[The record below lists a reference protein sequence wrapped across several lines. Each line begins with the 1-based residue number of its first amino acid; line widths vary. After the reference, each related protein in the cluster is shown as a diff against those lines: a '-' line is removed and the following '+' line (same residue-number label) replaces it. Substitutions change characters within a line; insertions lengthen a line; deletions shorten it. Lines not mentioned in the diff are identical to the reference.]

1 VDEDEDEDNEDPRQ
15 ERDMYNLAIWK
26 YLVVRQP
33 PRMMVNIP
41 FSERLEVRPLYQSWY
56 ELLSIKRGEGT
67 ADGELSILTKR
78 SKILDSGSRQGN
90 RVAEQLGLSQ
100 AARIALVTN
109 MGIIQLGPYAAGL
122 TDDSQSGRGV
132 A

>member
-1 VDEDEDEDNEDPRQ
+1 
-15 ERDMYNLAIWK
+15 
-26 YLVVRQP
+26 
-33 PRMMVNIP
+33 MVNIP

-109 MGIIQLGPYAAGL
+109 MRIIQLGPYAAGL